1 MYTFLHITEIFF
13 MDNWTLYPQQMWDMR
28 YHQTTNAD
36 MCIAWALH
44 IVQGPSNVSQ
54 TDFGETLFLGTPGFK
69 KMDEFSKYSSIFQN
83 PDVP

>member
-1 MYTFLHITEIFF
+1 MTY
-13 MDNWTLYPQQMWDMR
+13 QQWKENNNPKKVVLIIE
-28 YHQTTNAD
+28 YFKYNFQKL
-36 MCIAWALH
+36 IKF
-44 IVQGPSNVSQ
+44 NVSQ